1 MHERFNIFL
10 ESLKCALECI
20 VSNPLILGVKQLN
33 LLYEQV
39 PEAFLLV
46 LVDTRQL
53 LEQINERVRQSF

>member
-10 ESLKCALECI
+10 EGLKCALECI